1 MSSTT
6 SRLSVV
12 ALSTLAALV
21 AQELART
28 ANVAPSTVG
37 SVSEAEDQK
46 GVQPIANPKL
56 TQPVAQPET
65 LPAKPL
71 TSKGQP
77 VKAQKGKLAKSQA
90 TAGTSKALSRSA
102 EPTPVLATNEPLPV
116 PLPAPR
122 IHQPLRS
129 VNVDSLP
136 IDAFVSATL
145 RQSASKVAST
155 ATAQIRSV
163 KANKSKAVKSEV
175 KKPLPQGAIA
185 TGQPQEQQSTQAAKA
200 ATLPDIQNHPS
211 QKAIEGLMQRGV
223 IHGSQ
228 NGTFRPDDPV
238 SDIEFKIMLRN
249 AFKRSPESVAG
260 IRRPSDVVTRADAAE
275 FVYAQL
281 QRADVI
287 AKAKELPAQP
297 AINASAISTP
307 ETVAMEKGASPSAPA
322 AQLASTP
329 TSTHLPDR
337 PTAQPVGLPA
347 QALPGQTPLKQAS
360 AMPPRGM
367 PATSLTPTQEDY
379 TLGPGD
385 RIKVEIFGVPE
396 YSRDYQ
402 VSVNGNLKLYL
413 VGDLRVQG
421 LTLTQVEK
429 AIAARY
435 ARLLQRIKVDV
446 TLTAP
451 RPMNV
456 AIAGEIS
463 KPGSYTVASG
473 EGAKFPTVTR
483 LIQQAGGITQSANP
497 NVVYVRR
504 PQANGTDQLI
514 TVDLWDLFKTGNIRQ
529 DLTLRDGDMVFI
541 PAADQINP
549 ADGAQLAAANFAAS
563 ASQPLNIAIVG
574 EVARPGPYV
583 LSRGRSGGGA
593 GGSSDGSGGAT
604 GSSGGLVTVTQAIQ
618 QAGGITALADLRN
631 VQVKRTTR
639 STEPQV
645 ITLNLWDMLKTGD
658 LSQDLVLQQGDTITI
673 PTATAINPAEANQLG
688 TASFAPDVIRV
699 NVVGEVVSP
708 GSVQVPPNTTLNQAI
723 LAAGGF
729 NNKRAYKKTVELIR
743 LNPNG
748 TATRV
753 SVPVDLSRG
762 IDEKNNPILRNN
774 DIIIVNRSG
783 LARFTDTLDTIL
795 GPVNRLLPF
804 FLLGL

>member
-6 SRLSVV
+6 SRFSVV

-71 TSKGQP
+71 TGKKQS

-90 TAGTSKALSRSA
+90 FAEPSKVLSRSG

-116 PLPAPR
+116 PLPTPR
-122 IHQPLRS
+122 IHQPLQP

-145 RQSASKVAST
+145 RQSASKVAS
-155 ATAQIRSV
+155 ATAQISSV
-163 KANKSKAVKSEV
+163 KATRPKAAKSTV
-175 KKPLPQGAIA
+175 KKPLPQRAIA
-185 TGQPQEQQSTQAAKA
+185 TSQPQERQSTQATKV

-223 IHGSQ
+223 IHGFQ

-260 IRRPSDVVTRADAAE
+260 IQRPSDVVTRADAAE

-281 QRADVI
+281 QRAEMLT
-287 AKAKELPAQP
+287 KAKELPAQLANPP
-297 AINASAISTP
+297 AMNAAAVSTP
-307 ETVAMEKGASPSAPA
+307 ETMAVEKGGGPA
-322 AQLASTP
+322 QVDQLATTP
-329 TSTHLPDR
+329 TSTQLPDR
-337 PTAQPVGLPA
+337 PTAQPVRLPT
-347 QALPGQTPLKQAS
+347 QALPGQTPFKQAT

-367 PATSLTPTQEDY
+367 PATSLTPAQEDY

-402 VSVNGNLKLYL
+402 VLVNGNLKLYL

-473 EGAKFPTVTR
+473 EGAQFPTVTR

-563 ASQPLNIAIVG
+563 ASQPLNIAIIG

-583 LSRGRSGGGA
+583 LSRGR
-593 GGSSDGSGGAT
+593 GGSGTGGSGDGGSGA
-604 GSSGGLVTVTQAIQ
+604 SGGLITVTQAIQ

-658 LSQDLVLQQGDTITI
+658 LSQDLVLQQGDTITV
-673 PTATAINPAEANQLG
+673 PTATAINPAEASQLG